1 MIDRVLQTIARFGM
15 FSAGQRVGVA
25 VSGGSDSVCLLHVLH
40 ELGPRWD
47 LHLRVV
53 HVDHGIRGAAS
64 GEDAEFVRAL
74 ASSFA
79 LPFELRTADVPS
91 IGDNLEQAARRVR
104 QQFYGELLSGGA
116 VDRIATGH
124 TRSDQAETVLFRVLR
139 GAASAGLA
147 GIRPVTEEGI
157 VRPLLYCTRD
167 QVRSW
172 LRTRGIAWRED
183 ETNQDCSFTRNRIR
197 HELLPQLRR
206 EYNPKID
213 DALANLAEIAR
224 DEDDFLVGQLGSLG
238 RPPGGAGNGPICL
251 TLDQLGDHPAAARR
265 LIRAA
270 IRSIKGDLRQIDF
283 GHVEAVLDM
292 ARAADGHGRIQVP
305 GVDVFRSFDW
315 VRFAPTG
322 YDYGRERDFCV
333 TVTPP
338 QTVALPGGAGE
349 IGFQVVEMEQNSA
362 ISTACDTLIDELD
375 WQGIASLPAPAG
387 LCQLEL
393 RNWRPGDH
401 YRPVGER
408 HERKIKLLF
417 QEARIPLWERRSWPV
432 VVAAGGQI
440 VWSRKFGAAA
450 DFARNECSRTVLQIR
465 DANQRLV

>member
-1 MIDRVLQTIARFGM
+1 M

-25 VSGGSDSVCLLHVLH
+25 VSGGSDSVCLLHLLH
-40 ELGPRWD
+40 ELSPRWD

-64 GEDAEFVRAL
+64 REDAEFVRGL

-79 LPFELRTADVPS
+79 LPFDVRTADVPS
-91 IGDNLEQAARRVR
+91 MDDNLEQAARRVR
-104 QQFYGELLSGGA
+104 QQFYGELLGSGI

-139 GAASAGLA
+139 GAAFAGLA
-147 GIRPVTEEGI
+147 GVRPFTEDGI
-157 VRPLLYCTRD
+157 VRPLLYCTREE
-167 QVRSW
+167 VRSW
-172 LRTRGIAWRED
+172 LRERGIPWRED
-183 ETNQDCSFTRNRIR
+183 ETNQDCSYTRNRIR

-224 DEDDFLVGQLGSLG
+224 DEDDFLVGQLGDVSF
-238 RPPGGAGNGPICL
+238 GGVGDGPICL
-251 TLDQLGDHPAAARR
+251 PLGQLRSHPAAARR
-265 LIRAA
+265 LVRAA
-270 IRSIKGDLRQIDF
+270 IRAIKGDLRQIDF
-283 GHVEAVLDM
+283 GHVEAVLEM

-315 VRFAPTG
+315 VRFATAG

-338 QTVALPGGAGE
+338 ETVKLPGGAGE
-349 IGFQVVEMEQNSA
+349 VRFQVVEIEQNSA
-362 ISTACDTLIDELD
+362 ISIACDTLIDELD

-432 VVAAGGQI
+432 VAAGGQI

-450 DFARNECSRTVLQIR
+450 TFARNECSRTVLQIR
-465 DANQRLV
+465 DANPPLV